1 MDLIDIFRT
10 FHPNA
15 EEYTFFSSAHGTFS
29 SIDHIVGHKSNLSKF
44 NKIEIISSIFSD
56 HNAMRLDINYKK
68 KTVRN
73 TNTWRLN
80 TFLNNQQVTEEVK
93 RKIKKISRN
102 KWQ

>member
-15 EEYTFFSSAHGTFS
+15 EYTFFSSAHGTFS
-29 SIDHIVGHKSNLSKF
+29 RINHILDHKSNFSKF
-44 NKIEIISSIFSD
+44 RKIEVISSIFSD
-56 HNAMRLDINYKK
+56 HKSMRLDINYKEK

-80 TFLNNQQVTEEVK
+80 NTFLNNQQVTEEIK
-93 RKIKKISRN
+93 RETKN
-102 KWQ
+102 F